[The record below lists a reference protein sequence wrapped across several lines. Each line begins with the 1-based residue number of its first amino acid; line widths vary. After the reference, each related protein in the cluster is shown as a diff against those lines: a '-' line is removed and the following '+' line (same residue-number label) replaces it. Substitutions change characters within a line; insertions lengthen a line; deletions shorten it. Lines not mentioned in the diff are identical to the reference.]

1 LPQGIIGR
9 LKFCVHWLDNGLFDW
24 QPPWGV
30 SLTADAGDRLDAPKS
45 DEGGSQGM
53 MALRVGW
60 LMMMTNLPF
69 GGMVEMELVAS

>member
-1 LPQGIIGR
+1 M
-9 LKFCVHWLDNGLFDW
+9 
-24 QPPWGV
+24 GV

-45 DEGGSQGM
+45 DEGGIQGM